1 MSGRIDLY
9 PLKKKITEEYLDPKF
24 AIPEEICLLVV
35 MDNLSEEL
43 PEDSYRN
50 TIQKVADTYEVR
62 IEYFFVGGSDWNTLA
77 GKANRCDGF
86 IVLSKFDE
94 QVRKILVKFLGS
106 YPEKDLDCF
115 LDSSK
120 RKWFEDESYMPCTAL
135 AVYAAIKYITE
146 EDYRV
151 STDSKWN
158 SQVTI
163 VSRSDTLGLP
173 LSLLLLEHSDFAVS
187 VFHSKS
193 KARASY
199 FKDNSFL
206 VCGAGDSDWTR
217 LDDTYLEEEL
227 PDTIVINVG
236 MHEKD
241 GRMVGDFPEDVLE
254 QNGTRY
260 VPALGGIGPITVRI
274 LFAKLFTRAIDK
286 ICPTPY

>member
-1 MSGRIDLY
+1 MSGRIDLC

-24 AIPEEICLLVV
+24 AVPEEVCLLVI

-77 GKANRCDGF
+77 GKAKRCDGF

-94 QVRKILVKFLGS
+94 QVRKILIKFLGS

-135 AVYAAIKYITE
+135 AVYAAIKYISE
-146 EDYRV
+146 EDYSISIDCER
-151 STDSKWN
+151 N

-173 LSLLLLEHSDFAVS
+173 LSLLLLKHSNFAVS

-199 FKDNSFL
+199 FKDNIFL
-206 VCGAGDSDWTR
+206 VCGAGDSDWIR
-217 LDDTYLEEEL
+217 LDDAYFGEEL
-227 PDTIVINVG
+227 PNTTVINVG

-241 GRMVGDFPEDVLE
+241 GRMVGDFSEDTLE
-254 QNGTRY
+254 WNDTRY

-274 LFAKLFTRAIDK
+274 LFAKLFTRAIDN
-286 ICPTPY
+286 ICPASY

>member
-24 AIPEEICLLVV
+24 AVPEEVCLLVV
-35 MDNLSEEL
+35 MDSLSEEL
-43 PEDSYRN
+43 SEDSYRN
-50 TIQKVADTYEVR
+50 TIQKVADTYGVR
-62 IEYFFVGGSDWNTLA
+62 TEYFFVGNSDWDTLA
-77 GKANRCDGF
+77 EKTKICDGF

-94 QVRKILVKFLGS
+94 QVRKVLIKFLGS

-135 AVYAAIKYITE
+135 AVYAAIKHIAE
-146 EDYRV
+146 EDYFFSMNSER
-151 STDSKWN
+151 D

-163 VSRSDTLGLP
+163 ISRSDTLGLP
-173 LSLLLLEHSDFAVS
+173 LSLLLLKHSNFAVS
-187 VFHSKS
+187 IFHSKS

-199 FKDNSFL
+199 FKDNIFL
-206 VCGAGDSDWTR
+206 VCGAGDSDWIR
-217 LDDTYLEEEL
+217 LDDTYFGEEL
-227 PDTIVINVG
+227 PNTIVINVG

-241 GRMVGDFPEDVLE
+241 GRMVGDFPEDTLE
-254 QNGTRY
+254 RNGTRY

-274 LFAKLFTRAIDK
+274 LFAKLFTRTIDS
-286 ICPTPY
+286 ICPQPY

>member
-24 AIPEEICLLVV
+24 AVPEEVCLLVI
-35 MDNLSEEL
+35 MDSLSEEL
-43 PEDSYRN
+43 PEDSYGN
-50 TIQKVADTYEVR
+50 TIQKMADTYGVR
-62 IEYFFVGGSDWNTLA
+62 IEYFFVGNSDWDTLTE
-77 GKANRCDGF
+77 KTKICDGF

-94 QVRKILVKFLGS
+94 QVRKILVRFLDS

-146 EDYRV
+146 EDYFT
-151 STDSKWN
+151 SIDCKWN

-173 LSLLLLEHSDFAVS
+173 LSLLLLKHSDFAVS

-199 FKDNSFL
+199 FKDNIFL
-206 VCGAGDSDWTR
+206 VCGAGDSDWIR
-217 LDDTYLEEEL
+217 LDDTYLGKKL
-227 PDTIVINVG
+227 PNTVVINVG

-241 GRMVGDFPEDVLE
+241 GCMVGDFPEDMLE

-286 ICPTPY
+286 ICPTSY